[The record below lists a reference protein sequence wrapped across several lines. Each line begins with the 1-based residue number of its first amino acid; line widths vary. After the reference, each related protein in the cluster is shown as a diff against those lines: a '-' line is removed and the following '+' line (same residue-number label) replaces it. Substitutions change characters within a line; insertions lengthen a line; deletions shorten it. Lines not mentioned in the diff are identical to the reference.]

1 MMMNLVRLTGLG
13 AALLAAGAVMAQ
25 QSIYTSTRSIKDQGI
40 SLKSW
45 GSGTASETDEM
56 AYEGTTSIRVASRNY
71 FQGAILNFAAAVDLA
86 AATANKDNL
95 LLLTLN
101 IPGSSTT
108 MGGAGGR
115 GPGGLGGP
123 GVGGPGGPGI
133 GGPGRGGPGAG
144 GPGIG
149 GPGFGGPGAGAMGGQ
164 AAGSELPINMVR
176 VVLTTDDGMKAE
188 TFVDLKNTAP
198 NERGWRK
205 VGVPLAAINGWAKSS
220 KKLKSVAL
228 SLDTVGTIY
237 VGDLQI
243 LKDETPIYAEPSVR
257 EMNLALGDQVTL
269 SAMGYGGSSPLKFAW
284 DFDKEDGVTAD
295 AEGQSITRRFRKP
308 GSFIVTLTVSD
319 IYGLK
324 KPYSTEIKVQ
334 VNP

>member
-1 MMMNLVRLTGLG
+1 ML
-13 AALLAAGAVMAQ
+13 
-25 QSIYTSTRSIKDQGI
+25 
-40 SLKSW
+40 
-45 GSGTASETDEM
+45 
-56 AYEGTTSIRVASRNY
+56 
-71 FQGAILNFAAAVDLA
+71 
-86 AATANKDNL
+86 
-95 LLLTLN
+95 
-101 IPGSSTT
+101 
-108 MGGAGGR
+108 
-115 GPGGLGGP
+115 
-123 GVGGPGGPGI
+123 
-133 GGPGRGGPGAG
+133 
-144 GPGIG
+144 
-149 GPGFGGPGAGAMGGQ
+149 
-164 AAGSELPINMVR
+164 R

-188 TFVDLKNTAP
+188 TFVDLANTAP

-228 SLDTVGTIY
+228 SLDKIGTIY
-237 VGDLQI
+237 LGDLQI

-269 SAMGYGGSSPLKFAW
+269 SAMGYGGSSPLKFTW

-324 KPYSTEIKVQ
+324 KSFTTEIKVQ